1 MTLKYQKGT
10 YMLKAFATA
19 GNEPTTIRSRGRNA
33 NHYTSAT
40 HQYASHFGDK
50 RKSDTL
56 ATVELSF
63 WTIHFTNTNII
74 SLILRDYL
82 NIKQIGKMFNQSLV
96 KKITGEKSWPVFFS
110 SEDVG
115 VAVFVEVDKHVG
127 RVRLEVRRRLREI
140 SGVAEHPG
148 GLENWWLSP
157 VRREDP
163 EAWKFVEVCWQKS
176 FHA

>member
-1 MTLKYQKGT
+1 
-10 YMLKAFATA
+10 MLKAFATA

-96 KKITGEKSWPVFFS
+96 KKRTGEKS
-110 SEDVG
+110 
-115 VAVFVEVDKHVG
+115 
-127 RVRLEVRRRLREI
+127 
-140 SGVAEHPG
+140 
-148 GLENWWLSP
+148 
-157 VRREDP
+157 
-163 EAWKFVEVCWQKS
+163 
-176 FHA
+176 